1 MMISNK
7 LVSDEK
13 VRDIKVGY
21 FTSFKTGD
29 ELAEYDNYAKHKQY
43 VLSKDGQEVY
53 LGGKK
58 LVLIKQYTYGKG
70 YKYIIESG
78 RKSVH
83 RLVAKAFISNPED
96 KREVN
101 HIDGDK
107 TNNDVSNLE
116 WTTRAE
122 NAQHAHDTG
131 LINMYKHECK
141 NCSAKIGK
149 RADGL
154 CNDCLKL
161 KRKQDSIQKKINKR
175 KEQFNG
181 INLDELDISVKKL
194 GMVKMYVETGKSVQ
208 EIGNHFGVS
217 RQYVDQVVKG
227 ILKGE
232 NK

>member
-29 ELAEYDNYAKHKQY
+29 ELVEYDSYEKADGY

-53 LGGKK
+53 LNGKK
-58 LVLIKQYTYGKG
+58 LVLIKQYIYGKG

-96 KREVN
+96 KGEVN

-131 LINMYKHECK
+131 LINMYKHECVM
-141 NCSAKIGK
+141 CSAKIGK
-149 RADGL
+149 RVDGL

-175 KEQFNG
+175 KEQFKG
-181 INLDELDISVKKL
+181 INLDELDTSVKKL
-194 GMVKMYVETGKSVQ
+194 GMIKMYLETGKSVQ
-208 EIGNHFGVS
+208 DIGEHFGVS

>member
-1 MMISNK
+1 MVFKNNK
-7 LVSDEK
+7 ELAGH
-13 VRDIKVGY
+13 VRDVKVNY
-21 FTSFKTGD
+21 FINFKSGD
-29 ELAEYDNYAKHKQY
+29 ELVEYDSYEKADGY
-43 VLSKDGQEVY
+43 VVSKDGQEVY
-53 LGGKK
+53 LNGKK

-70 YKYIIESG
+70 YKYIIETG

-83 RLVAKAFISNPED
+83 RLVAKAFIPNPLD
-96 KREVN
+96 KGEVN

-131 LINMYKHECK
+131 LIDMYKHECVMC
-141 NCSAKIGK
+141 NTKIGK

-154 CNDCLKL
+154 CSDC
-161 KRKQDSIQKKINKR
+161 RKVKQAHERIQKTIRKR
-175 KEQFNG
+175 QEQFKG
-181 INLDELDISVKKL
+181 INLDELDVPVKKL
-194 GMVKMYVETGKSVQ
+194 GMVKMYVGTGKSVQ
-208 EIGNHFGVS
+208 EIGEHFGVS